1 MRYFELLDEYNRL
14 KFKLQCNIEEE
25 NEIRD
30 LYAPPKKIISNG
42 MGGGDHPATQEKYIE
57 ALDDILVKRAELTKE
72 MRGIRDTLVRVMD
85 ENIDDHTAKIIMQMV
100 MFRDSKNPKWRIVAE
115 RSGYSESQTRK
126 IYADGRFILD
136 AIEIRK

>member
-42 MGGGDHPATQEKYIE
+42 MGGGEHPAPQEKYIE
-57 ALDDILVKRAELTKE
+57 AIDELLRKRALITKE
-72 MRGIRDTLVRVMD
+72 MRGIRDTLIEVLD
-85 ENIDDHTAKIIMQMV
+85 DNIDDYTAKKIMQMV
-100 MFRDSKNPKWRIVAE
+100 MFRDSKTPKWRVVAE
-115 RSGYSESQTRK
+115 KTGYSESQTRK
-126 IYADGRFILD
+126 IYADGRFILE

>member
-25 NEIRD
+25 YELRD
-30 LYAPPKKIISNG
+30 LYTPPKRVISG
-42 MGGGDHPATQEKYIE
+42 GLGGGEHPAPQEKYIE
-57 ALDDILVKRAELTKE
+57 AIDEILRKRALITKE
-72 MRGIRDTLVRVMD
+72 MRDIRDTLVRIMD

-100 MFRDSKNPKWRIVAE
+100 MFRDSKTPKWRIVAE

-126 IYADGRFILD
+126 IYADGRFILE

>member
-30 LYAPPKKIISNG
+30 LYAPPKRLISSG
-42 MGGGDHPATQEKYIE
+42 LGGGEHAAPQEKYIE
-57 ALDDILVKRAELTKE
+57 AIDEILRKRALITKE
-72 MRGIRDTLVRVMD
+72 MRGIRDTLIEVLD
-85 ENIDDHTAKIIMQMV
+85 DNIDDYTAKKIIQMV
-100 MFRDSKNPKWRIVAE
+100 MFRDSKTPKWRVVAE
-115 RSGYSESQTRK
+115 KTGYSESQTRK

>member
-30 LYAPPKKIISNG
+30 LYAPPKRVISG
-42 MGGGDHPATQEKYIE
+42 GLGGGEHPAPQEKYIE
-57 ALDDILVKRAELTKE
+57 AIDEILQKRALITKE
-72 MRGIRDTLVRVMD
+72 MRGIRETLIEVLD
-85 ENIDDHTAKIIMQMV
+85 DNIDDYTAKKIIQMV
-100 MFRDSKNPKWRIVAE
+100 MFRDSKTPKWRVVAE
-115 RSGYSESQTRK
+115 KTGYSESQTRK